1 MLCTHSR
8 TDHMEEKFDVPDWP
22 KLKNNFDFQFQWHW
36 QSNLFLPFYLLLCT
50 FVLACVLCLLVSKV
64 VLVHSK
70 RSVGWLATGKKC
82 KTRKFLPIIVFLPAP
97 QNCWLV
103 CPGQW
108 QFGNLPKKTLLPNL
122 TLSGVGVLYCPQQGT
137 SIRNRA
143 NFNHF
148 SPYRPRQMLSDRKK
162 QSGSFHSHIKESKE

>member
-8 TDHMEEKFDVPDWP
+8 TGHMEEKSDLRDKAP
-22 KLKNNFDFQFQWHW
+22 KKKGSRTTFICKFSGIDNSL
-36 QSNLFLPFYLLLCT
+36 LPFYLLWCT
-50 FVLACVLCLLVSKV
+50 FVLACVLWLLVSKV

-162 QSGSFHSHIKESKE
+162 QSGSFHSHI